1 MAAVAVDTH
10 ALVWYVEGSP
20 LLSAPAL
27 AVLRAAVANGDLI
40 YVSSV
45 CLVEIVYLIEKGK
58 LPADL
63 FDRIVQM
70 LRRGDMALKE
80 VPFTVDMS
88 DTLRGVS
95 RTLVPDMPDRM
106 IAATA
111 VALGVPLVT
120 RDQRIRNSGVP
131 TIWEQP
137 TPNA

>member
-1 MAAVAVDTH
+1 MPAVALDTH

-20 LLSAPAL
+20 LLSTPAL
-27 AVLRAAVANGDLI
+27 AALQTAVANGDPI

-45 CLVEIVYLIEKGK
+45 SLVEIVYLAEKGK
-58 LPADL
+58 LLAVL

-88 DTLRGVS
+88 DTMRGIA

-131 TIWEQP
+131 TIW
-137 TPNA
+137 